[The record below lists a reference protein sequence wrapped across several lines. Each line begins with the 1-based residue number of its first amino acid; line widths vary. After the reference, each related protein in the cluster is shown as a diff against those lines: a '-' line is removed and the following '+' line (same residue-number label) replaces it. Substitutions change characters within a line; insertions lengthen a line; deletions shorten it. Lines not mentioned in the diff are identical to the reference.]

1 MAEPRVA
8 ANVLPFGDDRAK
20 LSLGWGI
27 YNAPLNV
34 GLIGQG
40 LDQQQVDTFYDSA
53 GNVVPP
59 SPVVSQLALPAGG
72 LEQPRFVTSS
82 AGWQGR
88 FGPEMRVSLYL
99 GAVHGA
105 PRFAFW
111 CHAP

>member
-1 MAEPRVA
+1 MSNTQLGGYVQDTWTITKRLILQPGLRTDWDRFTQSAMAEPRVA

-72 LEQPRFVTSS
+72 LE
-82 AGWQGR
+82 
-88 FGPEMRVSLYL
+88 
-99 GAVHGA
+99 H
-105 PRFAFW
+105 
-111 CHAP
+111 